1 MHLLVSS
8 HLLVRS
14 HANHRMVGLEG
25 TLKIILFQPLCYRQ
39 IVYYTVPVYPQTF
52 FLGHCWV
59 HWHAG
64 SAVYFTQVEDCLLS
78 PHALWLSSQL
88 TSVEVPLLGVIIPVF
103 SIFTILV
110 FLSRVGWIQT
120 FHFFFFLCNLF
131 FITLQKY
138 YWWWILCG
146 WTERHAAFL
155 CICLSSENPQGKATE
170 RYSYSFS
177 ICS

>member
-39 IVYYTVPVYPQTF
+39 IVYYTVPVCPQTF
-52 FLGHCWV
+52 FSGHCWV

-78 PHALWLSSQL
+78 PHALWLSK
-88 TSVEVPLLGVIIPVF
+88 SVNICWGAAVGCYYSSFQYFYYF
-103 SIFTILV
+103 SFFVTRWMNTDI
-110 FLSRVGWIQT
+110 S
-120 FHFFFFLCNLF
+120 FFFLLMQLVFYN
-131 FITLQKY
+131 TAE
-138 YWWWILCG
+138 ILLMMNPLWMNWEARCVSL
-146 WTERHAAFL
+146 H
-155 CICLSSENPQGKATE
+155 LS
-170 RYSYSFS
+170 
-177 ICS
+177 